1 MKRISEALICDDI
14 EFAAR
19 FDEERVRRLRPAI
32 GPIKIGWKAIDDGC
46 PDVTV
51 LNKSP
56 DFRTP
61 SDLDFANAIYIM
73 GPPDE
78 TLVNPVSSFRHGER
92 MFGNFR
98 SRS

>member
-1 MKRISEALICDDI
+1 MKCISEALIRDEI

-19 FDEERVRRLRPAI
+19 FDEERVRRLGPAI
-32 GPIKIGWKAIDDGC
+32 GPIKIGWKAIDDCG
-46 PDVTV
+46 PNVTV

-73 GPPDE
+73 GPPD
-78 TLVNPVSSFRHGER
+78 
-92 MFGNFR
+92 
-98 SRS
+98 